1 MKQNEHLSI
10 AVTKGIVVAI
20 ALACVAMCLR
30 GPATVRW
37 LVAYRH
43 LNITGPAVAPALL
56 ALGYLCAALA
66 FSMLYNLYRFLG
78 RLGQGAL
85 FVPQNVT
92 AHQPLL
98 RGRGGALPAHRS
110 YRVCALC
117 VSGCGGWVHGA
128 HRAGHPDRL
137 CTGRPHEKRTGPDH
151 LRGRTWRSL

>member
-10 AVTKGIVVAI
+10 AVTKGIVAAI
-20 ALACVAMCLR
+20 ALACVVMCLR

-92 AHQPLL
+92 AL
-98 RGRGGALPAHRS
+98 RRIS
-110 YRVCALC
+110 LC
-117 VSGCGGWVHGA
+117 
-128 HRAGHPDRL
+128 
-137 CTGRPHEKRTGPDH
+137 
-151 LRGRTWRSL
+151 